1 MNEIPLSGVI
11 LPTTLRP
18 SEQDASARQ
27 PVREK
32 TLVRDTVAQGEY
44 LPASG
49 DYASMSDESEQRRNR
64 RDANSPVAM
73 YLETSEAQD
82 TPERGQYLN
91 LFA

>member
-1 MNEIPLSGVI
+1 MNEIPLSGAI

-18 SEQDASARQ
+18 AEQDASARQ

-32 TLVRDTVAQGEY
+32 IPPRETITQGEY
-44 LPASG
+44 LPASD

-64 RDANSPVAM
+64 RNDNNPVAM
-73 YLETSEAQD
+73 YLETSQAED